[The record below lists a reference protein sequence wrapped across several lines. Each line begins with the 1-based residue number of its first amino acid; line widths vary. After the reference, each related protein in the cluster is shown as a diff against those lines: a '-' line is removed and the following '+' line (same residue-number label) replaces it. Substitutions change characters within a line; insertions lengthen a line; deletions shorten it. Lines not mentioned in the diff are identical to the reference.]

1 MGCGQS
7 KSYENST
14 SEDDGT
20 NTETEHK
27 RENFWTRL
35 VNLIRRKRS
44 AHDVPRRVPN
54 EEEFWVECIFIIL
67 FDNKF

>member
-54 EEEFWVECIFIIL
+54 EEEF
-67 FDNKF
+67 